1 MLYINDHIRNL
12 VVAGLSFLTI
22 GSRLHAQPA
31 PAERNISGIVQDESN
46 RPLAGVFVVNKTNKT
61 AVETKQNGYFQIV
74 VSDGDLL
81 KFSKEGYITAI
92 VNPGR
97 DTLLTVFL
105 KNNFN
110 TLRTIN
116 LFSRKDETESSDQ
129 QQRNRVINDE
139 ILSTTFQDYQK
150 GNTGTRNNSAFLPV
164 YHLKENTQG
173 SAYLFPNWCK
183 GAVLDTAGNIIY
195 RPENFYNYDKINNRL
210 ILRMDENYVMQL
222 DFTNVLA
229 FKLSDNIHTCMLEK
243 VPLINPGLYFQ
254 KLNTT
259 DGNYEFVKQISTRF
273 EPANFQTNGMI
284 STGHNYDLY
293 TDNFSYFLVNAVKG
307 TYKKI
312 DLKKKTI
319 TEYFHDEPL
328 AAEYFRQHGS
338 ETVSEQ
344 LVADLVNAVNAAMSD
359 K

>member
-1 MLYINDHIRNL
+1 MKTKNYFLNL
-12 VVAGLSFLTI
+12 LTAVI
-22 GSRLHAQPA
+22 ALITASLQIYAQPIRSA
-31 PAERNISGIVQDESN
+31 KTISGIVKDESN
-46 RPLAGVFVVNKTNKT
+46 RPLAGVFVVNKGDKT
-61 AVETKQNGYFQIV
+61 AVETKQNGYFQIE
-74 VSDGDLL
+74 VSEGDLL
-81 KFSKEGYITAI
+81 KFSKEGYNTVIA
-92 VNPGR
+92 NPGH
-97 DTLLTVFL
+97 DTLLAVIL

-110 TLRTIN
+110 TLKMIN

-129 QQRNRVINDE
+129 QQRNRVINNE
-139 ILSTTFQDYQK
+139 IISTTFQDYQK
-150 GNTGTRNNSAFLPV
+150 GNTGSRNNSAFLPV
-164 YHLKENTQG
+164 YHLKESTQG
-173 SAYLFPNWCK
+173 SAYLFPDWCK
-183 GAVLDTAGNIIY
+183 GAVLDTAGNVVY

-259 DGNYEFVKQISTRF
+259 DGNYEFVKQINTRF

-284 STGHNYDLY
+284 SSGHNYDLY

-312 DLKKKTI
+312 DMKKKTI
-319 TEYFHDEPL
+319 TEYFRDEPF
-328 AAEYFRQHGS
+328 ANDFFRQHGS
-338 ETVSEQ
+338 EIVSEQ
-344 LVADLVNAVNAAMSD
+344 LVADLVNALNAAMID